1 MYREKTSKVEQLLFK
16 NLFVTHLRRRRG
28 WRMQWR
34 IHKFSVACKYHSSFT
49 DNTNQ
54 SFWYKIFGKQWHC
67 FKVLYI
73 LPVKYPVPGHEL
85 GHPLLVLLLLQL
97 LQGLITFIISIFLST
112 LLWIFL
118 STLILFFSADLVDAG
133 AEEPG
138 AAPPTGAGLWARL
151 ARAGDTPWPGD
162 GGLEYDIMTL
172 WHVTL
177 RLNMTLGPGIWHY
190 DMWSSRDLIWP
201 GSLKIWHYDIW
212 PRDSICCHWCHYLC
226 VLLVHPGRVARMST
240 IPQDAVLLPH
250 SECLVNCY

>member
-1 MYREKTSKVEQLLFK
+1 MYREKTSKVEQLLLK

-85 GHPLLVLLLLQL
+85 GHPLLVLLPLQL
-97 LQGLITFIISIFLST
+97 LQGLVNLFSTYFYQHSYEYFYQHWSI
-112 LLWIFL
+112 
-118 STLILFFSADLVDAG
+118 FFSADLVDAG

-138 AAPPTGAGLWARL
+138 AAPPAGAGLWARL
-151 ARAGDTPWPGD
+151 AWAGDTPWSGD
-162 GGLEYDIMTL
+162 GGLEYNIMTCDPE
-172 WHVTL
+172 T
-177 RLNMTLGPGIWHY
+177 
-190 DMWSSRDLIWP
+190 
-201 GSLKIWHYDIW
+201 
-212 PRDSICCHWCHYLC
+212 
-226 VLLVHPGRVARMST
+226 
-240 IPQDAVLLPH
+240 
-250 SECLVNCY
+250 